1 MSPNQSERC
10 CLANNLDQFYTNVD
24 VVEKCLEGI
33 SFDDYD
39 IVLEPSAGSGSFL
52 NLLPKDKR
60 QGLDLEPAHDE
71 VIKQDFFDFVP
82 DSSKKYYV
90 VGNPPFGK
98 NSSLAVK
105 FFNKSAIFADK
116 IAFIIPR
123 TFRKPSLINRLDE
136 NFHLIRQ
143 EILPL
148 NSFHTP
154 SGVEYGVPTVF
165 QVWSRKLFKREKLK
179 TVTEHPDF
187 DFVKIRDNPTIQQK
201 REQCANS
208 DFCIRRVGA
217 AAGKVYEDYGE
228 KYRDWKSHYYI
239 KQNIDNVGDI
249 FQSIEWDYLESP
261 KYDTAGNPSISK
273 NDLIRAYIEKKK
285 EWK

>member
-1 MSPNQSERC
+1 
-10 CLANNLDQFYTNVD
+10 LANKLDQFYTNVD
-24 VVEKCLEGI
+24 IVEKCLEGI

-52 NLLPKDKR
+52 NLLPEDKR
-60 QGLDLEPAHDE
+60 RGLDLEPAHDE

-105 FFNKSAIFADK
+105 FFNKSAKFADK

-123 TFRKPSLINRLDE
+123 TFRKPSIINRLDE

-143 EILPL
+143 EILPH
-148 NSFHTP
+148 NAFHTP
-154 SGVEYGVPTVF
+154 DGREYKVPTVF
-165 QVWSRKLFKREKLK
+165 QVWEKKPPKRSK
-179 TVTEHPDF
+179 VTTMIKHPDF
-187 DFVKIRDNPTIQQK
+187 DFVKINKSPTLQQK
-201 REQCANS
+201 MEQCESS

-217 AAGKVYEDYGE
+217 AAGKVYRDYKE

-239 KQNIDNVGDI
+239 KQNIDNVGLI
-249 FQSIEWDYLESP
+249 FQSIEWDYVESP

-273 NDLIRAYIEKKK
+273 NDLIKAYIKKKK

>member
-1 MSPNQSERC
+1 M
-10 CLANNLDQFYTNVD
+10 ANNLDQFYTNID
-24 VVEKCLEGI
+24 VVRSCLDGI
-33 SFDDYD
+33 SFDGFD

-52 NLLPKDKR
+52 SLLPKDKR
-60 QGLDLEPAHDE
+60 MGLDLEPAHPE
-71 VIKQDFFDFVP
+71 VIRQDFFDFVH
-82 DSSKKYYV
+82 DSGKKYYV

-105 FFNKSAIFADK
+105 FFNKSATFADN

-123 TFRKPSLINRLDE
+123 TFRKPSVINRLDE

-143 EILPL
+143 QILPI

-154 SGVEYGVPTVF
+154 DGIEYKVPTVF
-165 QVWSRKLFKREKLK
+165 QVWGKKQFKRQKVN
-179 TVTEHPDF
+179 TVTKHVDF
-187 DFVKIRDNPTIQQK
+187 DFVKISSSPTSQQK
-201 REQCANS
+201 KEQCANS

-217 AAGKVYEDYGE
+217 GAGKVYEDYE
-228 KYRDWKSHYYI
+228 HKYRDWKSHYYI
-239 KQNIDNVGDI
+239 KQNFNKARDI
-249 FQSIEWDYLESP
+249 FSSIEWDYLESP

-273 NDLIRAYIEKKK
+273 NDLIKAYVKAKQ